1 MSIEKGDREVSA
13 WQADPE
19 KEYIYKI
26 QECHIFASV
35 LHGS

>member
-1 MSIEKGDREVSA
+1 MSVEKTDREVSA

-19 KEYIYKI
+19 KEYICKI
-26 QECHIFASV
+26 QEYHIFASV